1 LTEALLEVI
10 KSVTLVAERSNAVKK
25 TVLAPFIVS
34 VVGIGLFMSH
44 FWQSFPTSAVLWALA
59 GASGIFCIYAGLIH
73 RSETE
78 KAIDKAILKAA
89 SVIGGIILFGIIL
102 SAIFIFVPQM

>member
-1 LTEALLEVI
+1 M
-10 KSVTLVAERSNAVKK
+10 KR

-44 FWQSFPTSAVLWALA
+44 FWQSFPTSAVLWSLA
-59 GASGIFCIYAGLIH
+59 GASGIFCIYTGIIH

-78 KAIDKAILKAA
+78 KALDKAILRAA
-89 SVIGGIILFGIIL
+89 SVIGGVILFGIIL

>member
-1 LTEALLEVI
+1 MKRKVI
-10 KSVTLVAERSNAVKK
+10 
-25 TVLAPFIVS
+25 APFVVS
-34 VVGIGLFMSH
+34 VVGIGLLMGH
-44 FWQSFPTSAVLWALA
+44 FWQSFPVSAVLWSLA
-59 GASGIFCIYAGLIH
+59 GASGIFCIYSGIIH

-78 KAIDKAILKAA
+78 KATDKAILRAA